1 MKQKYEVAAMREA
14 EITVDVSLL
23 SKTDEMYFNA
33 TEMAKPFGK
42 RPVDWLRL
50 PDTKAYIDAL
60 LEVGKSHFGEVAD
73 NTLSEGNSDSLLE
86 GNETA
91 ITGNSGNYDNLV
103 KAKKGGKY
111 QGTWLHTDLSIA
123 FARWLSPVFSVR
135 LDKWTKNRIQ
145 QEHKWK
151 QKRLETKTGFLPMT
165 NAVLHAHD
173 PIKHYHFS
181 NEADL
186 INRIVL
192 GMSAKDFRAK
202 YGVDCVRDGLDAAQ
216 LSEINRL
223 QIINTGLI
231 EIGMDYKE
239 RKEKLIECHKR
250 GLLQLGYAA

>member
-1 MKQKYEVAAMREA
+1 MKQKYEVAAMNEA

-42 RPVDWLRL
+42 RPDDFWKQEQNREYLE
-50 PDTKAYIDAL
+50 AL
-60 LEVGKSHFGEVAD
+60 I
-73 NTLSEGNSDSLLE
+73 TLSEGKRDDFIYTRRGS
-86 GNETA
+86 
-91 ITGNSGNYDNLV
+91 
-103 KAKKGGKY
+103 KY
-111 QGTWLHTDLSIA
+111 GGTWFHKDLA
-123 FARWLSPVFSVR
+123 LQFARWLSPVFAVR
-135 LDKWTKNRIQ
+135 LDKWTTNRIE

-173 PIKHYHFS
+173 PVKHYHFS

-239 RKEKLIECHKR
+239 RKEKLAECHER
-250 GLLQLGYAA
+250 GLLQLGHAA